1 MASIVSFKDVP
12 LEPWPGTDEEVLEGE
27 LQMRVH
33 VLSSSADGRNATGI
47 WQAEPCTV
55 RLVHPFEETFLVLE
69 GSLEIEPA
77 GETPVVM
84 GPGDSI
90 VLHEGAVSIWT
101 LRERVTKV
109 FSIYREGGL
118 PGV

>member
-1 MASIVSFKDVP
+1 MSFTDVA
-12 LEPWPGTDEEVLEGE
+12 LEPWPGTDELVLEGE
-27 LQMRVH
+27 LQMRIH
-33 VLSSSADGRNATGI
+33 VLSASPDGRNATGI

-55 RLVHPFEETFLVLE
+55 RLVHPFDETFLVLE
-69 GSLEIEPA
+69 GTLEIEPE
-77 GETPVVM
+77 GETSVVM

-90 VLHEGAVSIWT
+90 VLHEGAVSTWT
-101 LRERVTKV
+101 IRERVTKV